1 MRFFRIFA
9 SASKSLLL
17 AGLLGQAAATAR
29 AAGRTPPPFTVEPS
43 TVTAGRTFSVVVK
56 NRRPPPAARL
66 RYDGNAA
73 RFYEIAPRTWRALM
87 GVKPTDSGGVRIAT
101 VTWRGKHAPIAIVRV
116 VPGNYPVS
124 RIRLAPARDRL
135 YTSGAV
141 GRDAERVAAYYKE
154 PGLTERRWNAAFLT
168 PSTGVITT
176 VFGARRQYGD
186 RPATSPHS
194 GTDIANKAGTPIVAP
209 AAARV
214 VFAEWLESFGHTVLL
229 DHGQGVFTYYI
240 HMKERL
246 VQKGQEVQT
255 AQPIGR
261 MGAEGVA
268 TGPHLHWSM
277 VVSGEKV
284 DPFEWTER
292 FVP

>member
-1 MRFFRIFA
+1 MRCFPISA
-9 SASKSLLL
+9 SASRALFL
-17 AGLLGQAAATAR
+17 AALVALTTAAAR
-29 AAGRTPPPFTVEPS
+29 AAGRTPPPFAVEPS
-43 TVTAGRTFSVVVK
+43 TVTAGRTFAVTVK
-56 NRRPPPAARL
+56 NRRPPPEARL
-66 RYDGNAA
+66 RFDGNTA
-73 RFYEIAPRTWRALM
+73 RFYEIAPRVWRALM
-87 GVKPTDSGGVRIAT
+87 GVNPTAPGGVVIAT
-101 VTWRGKHAPIAIVRV
+101 VTWRGKTAFA
-116 VPGNYPVS
+116 VPVPVTAGSYPVS

-141 GRDAERVAAYYKE
+141 GRDAETVAAFYRE

-209 AAARV
+209 APGRV
-214 VFAEWLESFGHTVLL
+214 AYADWLESFGHTVLL
-229 DHGQGVFTYYI
+229 DHGQGVYTYYI

-246 VQKGQEVQT
+246 VQKGQDVLT
-255 AQPIGR
+255 AQPIGL

>member
-1 MRFFRIFA
+1 MPFFRIFA
-9 SASKSLLL
+9 SANKTVLP
-17 AGLLGQAAATAR
+17 AGLLVLAAATVR

-56 NRRPPPAARL
+56 NRRPPPEARL

-87 GVKPTDSGGVRIAT
+87 GVKPTDAGGVRIAT
-101 VTWRGKHAPIAIVRV
+101 VTWRGQHAPTALVRV

-168 PSTGVITT
+168 PSTGVIST

-209 AAARV
+209 AAGRV
-214 VFAEWLESFGHTVLL
+214 AYADWLESFGHTVLL

-246 VQKGQEVQT
+246 VQKGQDVLA
-255 AQPIGR
+255 AQPIGL

-292 FVP
+292 FIP

>member
-1 MRFFRIFA
+1 MRCSPLSA
-9 SASKSLLL
+9 SASRVLGVVALLL
-17 AGLLGQAAATAR
+17 GAAVGAR
-29 AAGRTPPPFTVEPS
+29 AAGRTPPPFVVEPS
-43 TVTAGRTFSVVVK
+43 TVTAGRTFAVVLK
-56 NRRPPPAARL
+56 NRRPPPEARL
-66 RYDGNAA
+66 RFDGNAA

-87 GVKPTDSGGVRIAT
+87 GVKPTDPGGVRVAT
-101 VTWRGKHAPIAIVRV
+101 VTWRGKHAFTTTVRV

-141 GRDAERVAAYYKE
+141 GRDAERVAALYKE
-154 PGLTERRWNAAFLT
+154 PGILERRWTEAFLT
-168 PSTGVITT
+168 PSTGVIST

-209 AAARV
+209 AAGRV
-214 VFAEWLESFGHTVLL
+214 AYADWLESFGHTVLL

-246 VQKGQEVQT
+246 VQKGQDVLA
-255 AQPIGR
+255 AQPIGL

-268 TGPHLHWSM
+268 TGSHLHWSM

-292 FVP
+292 FIP